1 MLNQKHRIVQVRCCL
16 YLVFSIL
23 AVAIARWAP
32 NHVFAQATSP
42 VTKINC
48 FPAPETLVN
57 VIQAELLKCLHKGG
71 GSIVLLNRR
80 ARQAARHTS
89 NFHKKTGWA

>member
-23 AVAIARWAP
+23 R
-32 NHVFAQATSP
+32 SP
-42 VTKINC
+42 SHAALPTMSSPKPQVRLRKSTC
-48 FPAPETLVN
+48 FPSPETLVN